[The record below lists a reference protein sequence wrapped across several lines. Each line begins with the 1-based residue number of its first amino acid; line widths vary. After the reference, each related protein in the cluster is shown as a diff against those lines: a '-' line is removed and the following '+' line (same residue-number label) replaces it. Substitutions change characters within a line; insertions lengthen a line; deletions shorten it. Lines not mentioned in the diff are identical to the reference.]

1 MPSERSL
8 IAQIGAHESWARTP
22 DRSARTAPARAE
34 FDRRFER
41 EVDPDEVLDPAER
54 ARALRTRERRTS
66 PAWRSSRRER
76 VPETVGGELGE
87 SNSTKLPW
95 RGRL

>member
-41 EVDPDEVLDPAER
+41 EVDPDGVLEPAER
-54 ARALRTRERRTS
+54 ARRAAHARKAYFARLALKSAQARARN
-66 PAWRSSRRER
+66 
-76 VPETVGGELGE
+76 G
-87 SNSTKLPW
+87 
-95 RGRL
+95 RGRAA